1 MCQCV
6 FGDTR
11 LDYRLWH
18 KCSTVLVIS
27 DKGQE
32 RMSSIFTTGS
42 LGETETSPIVRT
54 LVTILVFILPI
65 SACYAP
71 AFNYTSIGLLAA
83 SLLYLV
89 NHWRDINISGPA
101 KLFIAASFAFPLAT
115 LVNMWVFSNWQWSWF
130 DNPSRLILI
139 LPVFILMA
147 NIRLNPVWLCL
158 GILFSACIFGGTAIY
173 QSHFLGIS
181 RANGWITDLRSPITF
196 GNAALLF
203 SVLSLATYP
212 LIKSEV
218 GFKLAG
224 LAVIL
229 AASLAA
235 YASLLSGTRGGWIS
249 VPLLLTSVL
258 FVDNKRPLLGKILM
272 LLLGLGLLLVVYIAI
287 DSVSM
292 RIDESWNELVRMAE
306 HREFTGG
313 SVGARLQMWW
323 AALLLFFD
331 APISG
336 VGLGNYHAAKQI
348 LIEQGIVSSDMKR
361 FRYAHS
367 EVFNYLAEM
376 GLVGII
382 SLLVFYCSGF
392 WLVLKRMQ
400 FNQPIAIMA
409 FLVLMLRFDIGLTQV
424 QFMYHYTTLLY
435 AMMFV
440 VLAGLMCNPHY
451 QDR

>member
-1 MCQCV
+1 
-6 FGDTR
+6 
-11 LDYRLWH
+11 
-18 KCSTVLVIS
+18 
-27 DKGQE
+27 
-32 RMSSIFTTGS
+32 
-42 LGETETSPIVRT
+42 
-54 LVTILVFILPI
+54 
-65 SACYAP
+65 
-71 AFNYTSIGLLAA
+71 
-83 SLLYLV
+83 
-89 NHWRDINISGPA
+89 
-101 KLFIAASFAFPLAT
+101 
-115 LVNMWVFSNWQWSWF
+115 
-130 DNPSRLILI
+130 
-139 LPVFILMA
+139 MA

-158 GILFSACIFGGTAIY
+158 GILVSACVFGGTAIY

-212 LIKSEV
+212 LIKSKI

-249 VPLLLTSVL
+249 VPLLLISVL
-258 FVDNKRPLLGKILM
+258 FADTKRSLFGKLLL

-292 RIDESWNELVRMAE
+292 RIDHAWNELVRMVE
-306 HREFTGG
+306 YREFTRG
-313 SVGARLQMWW
+313 SVGLRLQMWW
-323 AALLLFFD
+323 AAVLLFFD

-348 LIEQGIVSSDMKR
+348 LIEQGIVSSDIKR
-361 FRYAHS
+361 FSYAHS
-367 EVFNYLAEM
+367 EPFHYLAEM
-376 GLVGII
+376 GLVGTV

-400 FNQPIAIMA
+400 FNQPIAVMA

-424 QFMYHYTTLLY
+424 QFVYHYTTLLY
-435 AMMFV
+435 AMMFA

-451 QDR
+451 QDH